1 MASTETSAGAAPPGR
16 ARFDMAER
24 ARIRAAMLRYMEAHR
39 IGVPALQA
47 RISEAVNRPIDLI
60 PLKTLQRFLAASTRT
75 NDAFLVPCH
84 RFVSGL
90 SDYAGAKEA
99 GPESLPRLFGEFLG
113 GAKTELLAD
122 GAAIEGRYEVHTGPK
137 FGQTKPRSS
146 MMIMEEPT
154 FTNRYPVHYSTLA
167 VSANDG
173 GVYAVRETVRN
184 PARAHPFDPG
194 KAPARHL
201 YEGAMTGT
209 ARGLFIVV
217 RSNLTR
223 MPKAFALER
232 SAANP
237 SLYEGHGIEAPFVDP
252 DDERSLYNLHLP
264 FGVYRVPSE
273 SEAS

>member
-1 MASTETSAGAAPPGR
+1 
-16 ARFDMAER
+16 
-24 ARIRAAMLRYMEAHR
+24 MLRYMESHR

-47 RISEAVNRPIDLI
+47 RISEAVNRPVDLI

-90 SDYAGAKEA
+90 PDYAGAKEA
-99 GPESLPRLFGEFLG
+99 GPEALPRLFGEFLG
-113 GAKTELLAD
+113 GAKTEPLT
-122 GAAIEGRYEVHTGPK
+122 GVAAIEGRYEVHTGPK
-137 FGQTKPRSS
+137 FRQTKPGSS
-146 MMIMEEPT
+146 TMFVDAHAPYT
-154 FTNRYPVHYSTLA
+154 VGDRYPVPYSTLA

-173 GVYAVRETVRN
+173 GIYAVRETVLN

-232 SAANP
+232 SATNP

-252 DDERSLYNLHLP
+252 DDERSLYNLHLS